1 MFRRAPR
8 HDLRASAP
16 RVTAPLVVTALA
28 LALVVSGCTGQK
40 DDKGASQDKSPDEV
54 MALAKKT
61 LDETSG
67 VKIELD
73 TTDLPDGIQ
82 GISHAE
88 GTGIHPPAFEGTLTA
103 EVSGLSVDVD
113 VIATDGKVW
122 IKYLTP
128 VFTKANP
135 ADYGAPDPAQLM
147 ATEGGLSDLLVNTDN
162 LKAGDT
168 VRGGDNNEEILTEY
182 TGTVPASFVET
193 VIPSASG
200 DDFDATYTITDDG
213 EVREA
218 KLTGE
223 FYPDGGPNTYTI
235 KFSDYGTEKDI
246 SAP

>member
-1 MFRRAPR
+1 MFRRALR
-8 HDLRASAP
+8 HDPRSTTLRAA
-16 RVTAPLVVTALA
+16 APLAIAALT
-28 LALVVSGCTGQK
+28 LALVGSGCTGQK
-40 DDKGASQDKSPDEV
+40 DEKGISEDKSPDEV

-61 LDETSG
+61 LDDTSG
-67 VKIELD
+67 VKIDLD

-88 GTGIHPPAFEGTLTA
+88 GTGIHPPAFEGQLTA

-128 VFTKANP
+128 TFTEADP
-135 ADYGAPDPAQLM
+135 ADYGAPDPAELM
-147 ATEGGLSDLLVNTDN
+147 STDGGLSDLLVNTDN
-162 LKAGDT
+162 LEAGDT
-168 VRGGDNNEEILTEY
+168 VRGGENNEEVLTEY
-182 TGTVPASFVET
+182 TGTVPATFVET

-200 DDFDATYTITDDG
+200 DDFDATYTITADG
-213 EVREA
+213 ELREA

>member
-1 MFRRAPR
+1 
-8 HDLRASAP
+8 
-16 RVTAPLVVTALA
+16 
-28 LALVVSGCTGQK
+28 
-40 DDKGASQDKSPDEV
+40 V

-73 TTDLPDGIQ
+73 TSDLPDGVQ

-88 GTGIHPPAFEGTLTA
+88 GTGIHPPAFEGQITA

-128 VFTKANP
+128 IFTEADP

-147 ATEGGLSDLLVNTDN
+147 ATEGGLSDLLVNTDD
-162 LKAGDT
+162 LEAGDE
-168 VRGGDNNEEILTEY
+168 VRGGENNEEILTEY

-200 DDFDATYTITDDG
+200 DDFDATYTINADG
-213 EVREA
+213 EVRQA
-218 KLTGE
+218 TLTGE
-223 FYPDGGPNTYTI
+223 FYPDAGANTYTI
-235 KFSDYGTEKDI
+235 DFSDYGTEKDI

>member
-1 MFRRAPR
+1 MLR
-8 HDLRASAP
+8 HAP
-16 RVTAPLVVTALA
+16 RVTSPLAVAAITLA
-28 LALVVSGCTGQK
+28 LAASGCTGQN
-40 DDKGASQDKSPDEV
+40 DGEGVSEGKSPDEV
-54 MALAKKT
+54 LALAKKT

-73 TTDLPDGIQ
+73 TSDLPDGVQ

-88 GTGIHPPAFEGTLTA
+88 GTGIHPPAFEGKITVEA
-103 EVSGLSVDVD
+103 SGLSVDVD

-128 VFTKANP
+128 TFQQADP

-147 ATEGGLSDLLVNTDN
+147 STEGGLSDLLVNTDD
-162 LKAGDT
+162 LETGDS

-200 DDFDATYTITDDG
+200 DDFDATYTISADG
-213 EVREA
+213 ELREA
-218 KLTGE
+218 KLTGN
-223 FYPDGGPNTYTI
+223 FYPDAGENTYTLD
-235 KFSDYGTEKDI
+235 FTDYGTEKDI